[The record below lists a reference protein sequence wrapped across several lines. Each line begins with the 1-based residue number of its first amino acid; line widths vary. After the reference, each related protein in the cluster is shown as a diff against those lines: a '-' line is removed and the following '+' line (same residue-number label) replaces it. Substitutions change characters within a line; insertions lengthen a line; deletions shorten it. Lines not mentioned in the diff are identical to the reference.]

1 MFFARQIL
9 RAVLTQ
15 SLCLSL
21 SLSVSLARSLSLF
34 LSFSL
39 STSTGAS
46 HSLLPFSINLIEND
60 RKLTCQKFFFYSI
73 PAPSPFLRR
82 SRSLP
87 LHIMLFNEEAAWA
100 FLQIL
105 QTQRKFA
112 LESLF
117 YQGSHDSLF
126 FLKKK
131 TGEGGRCFTA
141 PSVTQRSSTLCAPR
155 GRWRGRDSSSAGS
168 AFWLALPHYP
178 PLPL

>member
-1 MFFARQIL
+1 
-9 RAVLTQ
+9 
-15 SLCLSL
+15 
-21 SLSVSLARSLSLF
+21 
-34 LSFSL
+34 
-39 STSTGAS
+39 
-46 HSLLPFSINLIEND
+46 LIEND

-112 LESLF
+112 QELLF

-126 FLKKK
+126 IKKK
-131 TGEGGRCFTA
+131 IGEGGRCFTA

-155 GRWRGRDSSSAGS
+155 GRWSGRDSSAGS
-168 AFWLALPHYP
+168 AFWLALSHYP
-178 PLPL
+178 PLLL